1 MNNLN
6 YLLDLYNKSM
16 KINETSKKESTVP
29 VISSI
34 KEFLD
39 ICKERGIEVEK
50 SSVKKQGKTVNAKI
64 ADKDQKI
71 KSREG
76 EEIAHKGDLI
86 VDDGENT
93 YYAVNSNDIPKYY
106 EVDKYGNSI
115 TGDNTK
121 WKKIAKT
128 LDYYITPFD
137 VDVKV
142 QWQKDPLHATKGYS
156 LVCNDKDGKDIS
168 PVNPKV
174 FNDET
179 LWKKTSLEEDDGGG
193 AVMNGSDG
201 GEVSSPDSGS
211 DVTDVISPDNSKTPN
226 TGLTT
231 NDVLGKCDHNKDGVF
246 GPGCFHYP
254 DFLGLYSR
262 VSQPYFKNTKKKK
275 KHLSY
280 SNDVKEN

>member
-1 MNNLN
+1 M
-6 YLLDLYNKSM
+6 DNKS
-16 KINETSKKESTVP
+16 TP

-39 ICKERGIEVEK
+39 ICKKRGIEVEK

-76 EEIAHKGDLI
+76 EETAHKGDLI

-93 YYAVNSNDIPKYY
+93 YYAVNSNDISKYY
-106 EVDKYGNSI
+106 ELDKDGNSI

-121 WKKIAKT
+121 WKKITKT
-128 LDYYITPFD
+128 LEYYITPFD

-142 QWQKDPLHATKGYS
+142 QWQEQPLHATKGYS
-156 LVCNDKDGKDIS
+156 LVCNDKEGKDIS
-168 PVNPKV
+168 PVDPKV
-174 FNDET
+174 FDDET
-179 LWKKTSLEEDDGGG
+179 LWKKESLDEDEGGG
-193 AVMNGSDG
+193 MVASDS
-201 GEVSSPDSGS
+201 GEVSAPDSGS
-211 DVTDVISPDNSKTPN
+211 SITDVISPDNNTSTN

-231 NDVLGKCDHNKDGVF
+231 TDVLGKCDHKKDGIF

-262 VSQPYFKNTKKKK
+262 VSQPYLKNKKKK

-280 SNDVKEN
+280 SNDVKEK

>member
-1 MNNLN
+1 MKT
-6 YLLDLYNKSM
+6 NK
-16 KINETSKKESTVP
+16 TSDKESTP

-64 ADKDQKI
+64 SDKDQKI

-106 EVDKYGNSI
+106 EVDKDGNSI

-142 QWQKDPLHATKGYS
+142 QWQKDPLHATKGCS

-168 PVNPKV
+168 PVDPKV

-211 DVTDVISPDNSKTPN
+211 DVTDVISPDNNKTPN

-280 SNDVKEN
+280 CNDVKEN